1 MARRKRSRRD
11 VLMTAGAAG
20 IATLTMPYI
29 KTARSAGK
37 LLLGTWDHWVPGA
50 NEVLRKV
57 CEDWGAAN
65 GVEVTVDFITSIE

>member
-1 MARRKRSRRD
+1 MAKRERSRRHF
-11 VLMTAGAAG
+11 LMAAGAAG
-20 IATLTMPYI
+20 VATFAMPYI

-50 NEVLRKV
+50 NEALRKV

-65 GVEVTVDFITSIE
+65 G